1 MKKTEPHKSLSRKEE
16 EIMNCFWQRGSLF
29 VREVLELMPDP
40 KPHVNTVSTF
50 IRTLEA
56 KGWLTREQ
64 IGNSFRYT
72 AAVPVNEYRN
82 RSIRGLVE
90 RYFNKSYL
98 SFVSTLVKE
107 EKISPEELRELLE
120 QIEQGKEA

>member
-1 MKKTEPHKSLSRKEE
+1 
-16 EIMNCFWQRGSLF
+16 MNCFWQHGSLF

-72 AAVPVNEYRN
+72 AAIPVNEYRN
-82 RSIRGLVE
+82 RSLRGLVE